1 MEEKLYNYYKNLKK
15 AGVELN
21 WDDIGYKELK
31 QLWWHEV
38 VYDEKIAELFEVTPN
53 EVKKKRYDLGI
64 KQHIMANRDYWG
76 KVIGRM
82 DEINY
87 DDQLHPYNETDRV
100 RKILD
105 EIRELSTEEV
115 NALILAGKDTVFRN
129 LYADARFGHRL
140 SIVLTQQRS
149 D

>member
-1 MEEKLYNYYKNLKK
+1 MERKFYN
-15 AGVELN
+15 
-21 WDDIGYKELK
+21 ELK
-31 QLWWHEV
+31 AQKEAGIKLDWDNVGRTELIQLWWRETIF
-38 VYDEKIAELFEVTPN
+38 DEKIAELFEVTPN

-140 SIVLTQQRS
+140 SIALTQR
-149 D
+149 

>member
-1 MEEKLYNYYKNLKK
+1 
-15 AGVELN
+15 
-21 WDDIGYKELK
+21 
-31 QLWWHEV
+31 
-38 VYDEKIAELFEVTPN
+38 
-53 EVKKKRYDLGI
+53 
-64 KQHIMANRDYWG
+64 
-76 KVIGRM
+76 M

-140 SIVLTQQRS
+140 SIALTQR
-149 D
+149 

>member
-1 MEEKLYNYYKNLKK
+1 MERKFYN
-15 AGVELN
+15 
-21 WDDIGYKELK
+21 ELK
-31 QLWWHEV
+31 AQKEAGIKLDWDNVGRTELIQLWWHEV

-140 SIVLTQQRS
+140 SIALTQR
-149 D
+149 